1 MSATE
6 ARGKLVVDITT
17 PLHVQET
24 AKGRAQ
30 GGTVSKLRQWYF
42 LPLFLTTAFR
52 LHLSPLVDKAIS
64 SLFLCANGT
73 QAVRGIGATHKGQC
87 KRLLTSPVSPS
98 TERCAHCYASQG
110 STRSQSTA
118 LCSPKWV

>member
-64 SLFLCANGT
+64 SFSRCANGT
-73 QAVRGIGATHKGQC
+73 QAARGHRGDTQGPVQTTAHLAFDGALRT
-87 KRLLTSPVSPS
+87 LLRFPGLDAVS
-98 TERCAHCYASQG
+98 
-110 STRSQSTA
+110 
-118 LCSPKWV
+118 

>member
-42 LPLFLTTAFR
+42 LPLSLITAFR
-52 LHLSPLVDKAIS
+52 LHLSAQVDKAIS
-64 SLFLCANGT
+64 SFSHCADGT
-73 QAVRGIGATHKGQC
+73 QAARGHRGDTRGAGRASSAAHLAFDGALRT
-87 KRLLTSPVSPS
+87 LLRFPGLDEVSEYGFVL
-98 TERCAHCYASQG
+98 T
-110 STRSQSTA
+110 
-118 LCSPKWV
+118 

>member
-17 PLHVQET
+17 PLHVQEA

-30 GGTVSKLRQWYF
+30 GGIVSRLRQWYF

-52 LHLSPLVDKAIS
+52 LHLSALVDRAIS

-73 QAVRGIGATHKGQC
+73 QAARGHRGDTQGTVQTTAHLAFDGALRT
-87 KRLLTSPVSPS
+87 LLRFPGLDEVS
-98 TERCAHCYASQG
+98 
-110 STRSQSTA
+110 
-118 LCSPKWV
+118 